1 MTYQR
6 EFSYDLRFKLSWDTP
21 EELYEAIAADLSG
34 MYENELAS
42 LLKYPF
48 VIHQFSSELSE
59 EDLEEMDDTAEYFYE
74 GISEEAYTEEEFLEF
89 CRLYQQPTTIPPN
102 KDVLIMFERYS
113 RMLEF
118 AWIQLDDNVNNVR
131 SAYSKIVDFA
141 RTHKITVLTLNHGVI
156 DLGTPG
162 DLPAGYFEA
171 LTWYLKN
178 DAKYISVRDKYKNLT
193 PEIVATQQDIQDV
206 ISSLGI
212 NKRD

>member
-1 MTYQR
+1 MIYQR

-21 EELYEAIAADLSG
+21 EELYEAIAASLSG

-42 LLKYPF
+42 LLKHPF
-48 VIHQFSSELSE
+48 FILPFLIGFSE
-59 EDLEEMDDTAEYFYE
+59 EDLEGMDAAEYFYE
-74 GISEEAYTEEEFLEF
+74 SISDEIYTEEEFFEF
-89 CRLYQQPTTIPPN
+89 CRLYQQPETIPPT
-102 KDVLIMFERYS
+102 KEVLIMFERYGM
-113 RMLEF
+113 MLEF
-118 AWIQLDDNVNNVR
+118 AWIKLDDNVNNVR

-141 RTHKITVLTLNHGVI
+141 RSHEIRVLTLNHGVI
-156 DLGTPG
+156 DLETPG

-171 LTWYLKN
+171 LTCYLKN

-212 NKRD
+212 NKLD